1 MPKPTLSRQL
11 HPLRAG
17 TEAARRLLRGAALA
31 LFGLGL
37 AVAPGT
43 AQAQQ
48 VRADTPAFHDV
59 GGRIMIDYSALT
71 LTSGGDFD
79 LMGVHYLQNINEWLS
94 FGVGASAPIAGG
106 NYGGFFA
113 ADVTLHAQ
121 RDIGRNFFVNAGVAV
136 GAGAGGASV
145 NGIRRLSGEGF
156 YTRAYAGIGYHL
168 RRFSFGVNYS
178 RVAISGSELNDS
190 ALNVFVQ
197 VPFSF
202 AVGRYRDAGRVLSAD
217 AFRAPRHENIV
228 SLQYNHVRQINPT
241 GLYQGDIGFAST
253 QFTHFHNPTLYSY
266 FAVDIGATGLLWYN
280 QAHGGVGGRVAL
292 GRNVNLYAQLGIG
305 SGGWVTDTI
314 DTGSGFIIYP
324 KVTLEYLW
332 GNGLGTTLSAGYF
345 YAPFGTSRNWTVGL
359 GLNYHLSHPE
369 RRGGGALAGAD
380 YTLRGI
386 RLHTFG
392 RITSPIYYNGR
403 ESEGLTML
411 ALQADYMLNERWYL
425 AGQIAAATN
434 AFRGF
439 AGYAEGFFGVGWQTR
454 PYVGGRL
461 QGYAQ
466 VLYGLNDV
474 GVDPAREVGALLY
487 PAIGVN
493 YHLNERVS
501 LYGQLGATISLGRYM
516 NASMTNSWRNTSIG
530 LGMTYRF
537 ALPTRS

>member
-1 MPKPTLSRQL
+1 MHTPNRSRPL

-17 TEAARRLLRGAALA
+17 KEAARRLLRGAALA
-31 LFGLGL
+31 LCGLGL
-37 AVAPGT
+37 SMAPGA
-43 AQAQQ
+43 AQGQ
-48 VRADTPAFHDV
+48 DTPGGRPAFHDV
-59 GGRIMIDYSALT
+59 GGRMMIDYSALR

-79 LMGVHYLQNINEWLS
+79 LMGVHYLQDINDWLS
-94 FGVGASAPIAGG
+94 FGAGASAPIAGG

-113 ADVTLHAQ
+113 ADMTLHAQ
-121 RDIGRNFFVNAGVAV
+121 RDIGRNFFVNAGIAL

-156 YTRAYAGIGYHL
+156 YGRVYAGIGYHL

-178 RVAISGSELNDS
+178 RVAIAGSELNDS
-190 ALNVFVQ
+190 ALNFFVQ

-202 AVGRYRDAGRVLSAD
+202 AVGRYGDAGRVLTSD
-217 AFRAPRHENIV
+217 EFRAPQHQNIV
-228 SLQYNHVRQINPT
+228 SLQFNHVRQINPT

-332 GNGLGTTLSAGYF
+332 GNGVGTTLSAGYF

-369 RRGGGALAGAD
+369 RRGGGTLPGAE
-380 YTLRGI
+380 YTLRGF
-386 RLHTFG
+386 RLNVFG
-392 RITSPIYYNGR
+392 RVTSPIYYNGR
-403 ESEGLTML
+403 ESAGLTML

-439 AGYAEGFFGVGWQTR
+439 AGYAEGFFGAGWQTR
-454 PYVGGRL
+454 TFAGGRL

-474 GVDPAREVGALLY
+474 GVDRAREVGALLY
-487 PAIGVN
+487 PSIGVN

-501 LYGQLGATISLGRYM
+501 LYGQFGATVSLGRYM

-530 LGMTYRF
+530 LGLTYRF